1 MEKKEVKTMSIQDI
15 YNYRK
20 VNERIITGGQPTAE
34 QLKAAADE
42 GYQTV
47 INLATYK
54 QGESLENEAILVHAL
69 GMVYY
74 PIPVEW
80 DHPRISD
87 FISFEQ
93 VMTSAKATK
102 ILLHC
107 AANYRATAFY
117 SLYAMKYEAWT
128 QVQAEQFRSSV
139 WAVNKYPI
147 WEKFIRQVEE
157 LLQQESSQEA

>member
-1 MEKKEVKTMSIQDI
+1 MSTQDI

-20 VNERIITGGQPTAE
+20 VKEQIITGGQPTLE

-54 QGESLENEAILVHAL
+54 RGESLENEEILVRAL

-74 PIPVEW
+74 DIPVEW
-80 DHPRISD
+80 EHPRISD
-87 FISFEQ
+87 FITFEQ
-93 VMTSAKATK
+93 VMTSTKATK

-128 QVQAEQFRSSV
+128 EVQAEQFRSSV
-139 WAVNKYPI
+139 WTVRKYPI
-147 WEKFIRQVEE
+147 WEKFIREVEE
-157 LLQQESSQEA
+157 ILHQ

>member
-1 MEKKEVKTMSIQDI
+1 MSTRNI

-20 VNERIITGGQPTAE
+20 VNEQIITGGQPTLD

-42 GYQTV
+42 GFQTV

-54 QGESLENEAILVHAL
+54 RGESLENEEILVRAL
-69 GMVYY
+69 GMIYFH
-74 PIPVEW
+74 IPVEW

-93 VMTSAKATK
+93 VMISVKGTK

-117 SLYAMKYEAWT
+117 SLYAMKYNAWT
-128 QVQAEQFRSSV
+128 KVQAEQFRASV
-139 WAVNKYPI
+139 WAVSNYPI
-147 WEKFIRQVEE
+147 W
-157 LLQQESSQEA
+157 